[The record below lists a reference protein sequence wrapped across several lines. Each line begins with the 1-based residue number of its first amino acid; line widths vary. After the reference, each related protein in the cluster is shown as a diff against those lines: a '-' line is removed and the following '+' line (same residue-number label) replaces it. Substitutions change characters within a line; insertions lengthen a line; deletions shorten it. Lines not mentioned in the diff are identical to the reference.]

1 MNKIVKQR
9 YLKEKGLMT
18 MLVLLS
24 AFIPLSIDMY
34 LPALPTMSKAL
45 HASSGLVNLTLT
57 SFYMVFGIATLF
69 WGPLSD
75 KYGRK
80 PVLLAGMGLYILG
93 SILCSLTNNVY
104 FLISYRILQAVG
116 SGAVIAVTN
125 AIVKDSFEN
134 KKRETMLALI
144 QSMAMIAPIV
154 APLLGAFILKYTS
167 WKGIFLM
174 LSVLGGISLVL
185 VALYEETIED
195 RYLGS
200 VYGAAGRLFFVLKNG
215 NLSTLLIIFS
225 LMAVPLMTYV
235 SASAYIYVKEFGLSE
250 QTYSFYFATNAVFS
264 IIGPLLYLRLS
275 KKYTYKLIVNLSLLI
290 TMASGIMIYFLGSL
304 SPLVFAASLI
314 PATLFGSAIRPLGV
328 NLMFNQQDGDTGA
341 VSSTIN
347 FSFTV
352 FGGIGMLMT
361 SLNIGSNIILLGG
374 VNFLIAVLNLVFWS
388 IFNSKKSIPAEA
400 ID

>member
-1 MNKIVKQR
+1 MDKIVKQK
-9 YLKEKGLMT
+9 YLKEKGLMA

-34 LPALPTMSKAL
+34 LPALPTMSEAL

-80 PVLLAGMGLYILG
+80 PVLLTGLGIYILG
-93 SILCSLTNNVY
+93 SLLCSLANNVY
-104 FLISYRILQAVG
+104 FLISCRVFQAVG

-125 AIVKDSFEN
+125 AIVKDSFED

-144 QSMAMIAPIV
+144 QSMTMIAPIV
-154 APLLGAFILKYTS
+154 APLLGAFLLKYTS
-167 WKGIFLM
+167 WKGIFLT
-174 LSVLGGISLVL
+174 LSLLGGLSLFL
-185 VALYEETIED
+185 VVLYEETIEN

-200 VYGAAGRLFFVLKNG
+200 VYGAVGRLFFVLKNRS
-215 NLSTLLIIFS
+215 LSTSLIIFS

-235 SASAYIYVKEFGLSE
+235 SSSAYIYVEEFGLSE

-264 IIGPLLYLRLS
+264 IIGPLMYLRLS
-275 KKYTYKLIVNLSLLI
+275 KKYAYKTIVNLSLFI
-290 TMASGIMIYFLGSL
+290 TMASGITIYFLGTL
-304 SPLVFAASLI
+304 SPIVFAVSLI

-328 NLMFNQQDGDTGA
+328 NLMFSQQNGDTGA
-341 VSSTIN
+341 VSSAIN

-352 FGGIGMLMT
+352 FGGIGMLLT
-361 SLNIGSNIILLGG
+361 SFNMGSNIILLGG
-374 VNFLIAVLNLVFWS
+374 LNFLVAILNLALWS
-388 IFNSKKSIPAEA
+388 FFNNKKNILAEA
-400 ID
+400 